1 MAHDVIGRPWEEAKR
16 LLESAGIGFQTEISR
31 PSRDFFKTDMSC
43 LYVVRERKITDG
55 TLLITLVA
63 KQKKLEKE
71 VF

>member
-1 MAHDVIGRPWEEAKR
+1 MAHDVIGRPWEEAKQ
-16 LLESAGIGFQTEISR
+16 LLELAGIGFQTEISR

-43 LYVVRERKITDG
+43 LYVVRERKIADG

-63 KQKKLEKE
+63 KQKKFEKE